1 MRSFNLSAL
10 AVRERAITLFFIFA
24 SACAGIYA
32 YFHLGRAEDPSFT
45 IKVLTVTA
53 VWPGATAQEMQDLV
67 AEPLEK
73 RLQELRWYDRV
84 ETITRPGLALMT
96 LQLIDKTP
104 PKEVPEQFYQARKK
118 LADEARKLPQ
128 GAMGPFV
135 NDEYSDVSFALYS
148 VEAPGFPLRQLTR
161 VAEELRQRFL
171 HVPGVKKVDI
181 VGEQQERIFVE
192 FSYPRLT
199 TLGISPADIFSAL
212 SRQNAV
218 TPAGSVDTDGAQ
230 VFVRLDGAYTDIDK
244 IRDTPIVAG
253 KQSFKLSDIAEVT
266 RGYEDP
272 ATFVIRHNGESSLL
286 LSVVM
291 KEGWNGLDLGDA
303 LRAESDKISSSL
315 PLGVSLKKI
324 TDQAVNI
331 SSAVNE
337 FMVKFAMAVGVV
349 MLVSLL
355 SLGWRVGIVV
365 VAAIPLTLG
374 AVFVIMMITDRVFDR
389 ITLGALIISLGLL
402 VDDAI
407 IAIESMVVKMEEGMD
422 RIQAAAYAWSH
433 TAAPMLAGTLVT
445 VIGFL
450 PVGFAR
456 STAGEYAGN
465 IFWIVGFSLIA
476 SWIVAVVFTPYLG
489 VKLLPEIKAVK
500 GGHAGI
506 YSTPGYQRLRHFVTW
521 CVRKKYTVAGIVV
534 GAFLMAGGG
543 MAVVKKQFFPN
554 SDRPELL
561 VEVQLPLGTS
571 IETTSAA
578 AKKIEHWLSEQPE
591 SKIVTSY
598 IGAGAPR
605 FFFSYNPELPDP
617 SFAKIVVLTPNA
629 EARDHLKLRLRQ
641 AAADGLAP
649 EARIR
654 ATQLV
659 FGPYSPFPVAFRVMG
674 PDPAK
679 LREIARSVEEIMR
692 NDPNMRTV
700 NVDWGERV
708 PKLHFVLDQERL
720 QLIGLSPEE
729 AAQQLQFLLNGQTI
743 TQVRENI
750 RAVNIVA
757 RSAGPE
763 RLDPTKL
770 ENFTLTTRNGKPIP
784 LSQIGRVEIQSED
797 PLIKRRDRV
806 PTITVRGDNIETT
819 QPPDVS
825 SRIWAKLAPLR
836 KALPENYRI
845 EMAGSIEEATK
856 ANSALAPLFPIM
868 LLLMLAVI
876 IIQVRSFSA
885 MWMVMLTGPLGLI
898 GAVPALLIFQQPFG
912 FNAILGLIG
921 LSGILMRNTLIL
933 IGQIHSNQ
941 ADGLDPYHAIIEA
954 TVQRSRPVILTA
966 LAAVLAFIPLTHSV
980 FWGSMAYVLIGGTA
994 VGTVLTLA
1002 FLPALYAIW
1011 FRVSYVDAVR
1021 CNHGQQAPPVS

>member
-104 PKEVPEQFYQARKK
+104 PKEVSEQFYQARKK
-118 LADEARKLPQ
+118 LGDEARKLPQ

-181 VGEQQERIFVE
+181 VGEQEERIFVE

-199 TLGISPADIFSAL
+199 TLGISPAEIFSAL

-244 IRDTPIVAG
+244 IRDTPIVVG
-253 KQSFKLSDIAEVT
+253 KQSFKLSDIADVT

-286 LSVVM
+286 LSIVM

-315 PLGVSLKKI
+315 PMGVGLKKI

-337 FMVKFAMAVGVV
+337 FMVKFAMAVCVV

-489 VKLLPEIKAVK
+489 VKLLPDVKAVK

-506 YSTPGYQRLRHFVTW
+506 YSTPGYQRFR
-521 CVRKKYTVAGIVV
+521 
-534 GAFLMAGGG
+534 
-543 MAVVKKQFFPN
+543 
-554 SDRPELL
+554 
-561 VEVQLPLGTS
+561 
-571 IETTSAA
+571 
-578 AKKIEHWLSEQPE
+578 
-591 SKIVTSY
+591 
-598 IGAGAPR
+598 
-605 FFFSYNPELPDP
+605 
-617 SFAKIVVLTPNA
+617 
-629 EARDHLKLRLRQ
+629 
-641 AAADGLAP
+641 
-649 EARIR
+649 
-654 ATQLV
+654 QLV
-659 FGPYSPFPVAFRVMG
+659 
-674 PDPAK
+674 
-679 LREIARSVEEIMR
+679 
-692 NDPNMRTV
+692 T
-700 NVDWGERV
+700 
-708 PKLHFVLDQERL
+708 
-720 QLIGLSPEE
+720 
-729 AAQQLQFLLNGQTI
+729 
-743 TQVRENI
+743 
-750 RAVNIVA
+750 
-757 RSAGPE
+757 
-763 RLDPTKL
+763 
-770 ENFTLTTRNGKPIP
+770 
-784 LSQIGRVEIQSED
+784 
-797 PLIKRRDRV
+797 
-806 PTITVRGDNIETT
+806 
-819 QPPDVS
+819 
-825 SRIWAKLAPLR
+825 
-836 KALPENYRI
+836 
-845 EMAGSIEEATK
+845 
-856 ANSALAPLFPIM
+856 
-868 LLLMLAVI
+868 
-876 IIQVRSFSA
+876 
-885 MWMVMLTGPLGLI
+885 
-898 GAVPALLIFQQPFG
+898 
-912 FNAILGLIG
+912 
-921 LSGILMRNTLIL
+921 
-933 IGQIHSNQ
+933 
-941 ADGLDPYHAIIEA
+941 
-954 TVQRSRPVILTA
+954 
-966 LAAVLAFIPLTHSV
+966 
-980 FWGSMAYVLIGGTA
+980 
-994 VGTVLTLA
+994 
-1002 FLPALYAIW
+1002 
-1011 FRVSYVDAVR
+1011 
-1021 CNHGQQAPPVS
+1021 